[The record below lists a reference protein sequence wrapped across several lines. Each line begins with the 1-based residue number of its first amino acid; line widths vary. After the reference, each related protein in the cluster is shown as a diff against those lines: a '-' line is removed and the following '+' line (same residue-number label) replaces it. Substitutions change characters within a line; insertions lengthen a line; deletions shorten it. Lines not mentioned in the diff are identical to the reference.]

1 MTEEFVKDILELK
14 RQEFEKQDML
24 SKNNYSPP
32 IYEVISKKYHSSLSN
47 IIEVFDE
54 VFGREYWD
62 MQVEPRAYHNLGGN
76 SVYNKELNVVVR
88 FPELTVTN
96 ENERSILLENF
107 FLRLVFNGRR
117 TYNLET
123 SDYTYFFDMRA
134 NLEGKLNTP
143 SAQQLYKDYHH
154 SHIHSSA
161 DRINFQSFCTGR
173 NFFSDL
179 YRGYNNDPCKEN
191 LFMLAKYMINMAS
204 TESLAGVPYIKM
216 DTVLFTDHS
225 RTLDESVF
233 HNLNQYV
240 KYLKIKPV
248 DWTFKNGFLS
258 IVDNEKFER
267 NLYELVMNSI
277 DELNME
283 ETNTTWLINNIK
295 CRKDNL
301 GNYYSIRQDFDNDY
315 IQTYIRDQNTN
326 NTFYFKGSKF
336 PISLSKETFINE
348 DNFYLNQKIKKH
360 AKQYIE
366 RQINEKKLTSYFKS
380 RSNRSKIEQDNNVK
394 NKILVQ

>member
-1 MTEEFVKDILELK
+1 MTEEFVKNILKLK
-14 RQEFEKQDML
+14 EEEFEKQDL
-24 SKNNYSPP
+24 LNSEVASPP
-32 IYEVISKKYHSSLSN
+32 IYEAINKKYHSSLSN

-76 SVYNKELNVVVR
+76 TVYNKELKVVVH

-123 SDYTYFFDMRA
+123 SDYTYFFDIRP

-143 SAQQLYKDYHH
+143 SAQQLYKDYQH
-154 SHIHSSA
+154 SHIHSNA
-161 DRINFQSFCTGR
+161 DRINFHQFCTGR

-179 YRGYNNDPCKEN
+179 YRGYNSDPCKES
-191 LFMLAKYMINMAS
+191 LFMLAKYMINIAS

-216 DTVLFTDHS
+216 DTVLFTGNS
-225 RTLDESVF
+225 RTLDESVL
-233 HNLNQYV
+233 HSLNNYV

-258 IVDNEKFER
+258 IVDNEKFET
-267 NLYELVMNSI
+267 NLYELVMDSI
-277 DELNME
+277 DQLNME
-283 ETNTTWLINNIK
+283 ETNTAWIISNIK

-301 GNYYSIRQDFDNDY
+301 GNYYSINQDFDNDY
-315 IQTYIRDQNTN
+315 IQTYIIDQNAN

-336 PISLSKETFINE
+336 PISLSKEIFINE

-366 RQINEKKLTSYFKS
+366 RKINEKKLTSYFKS
-380 RSNRSKIEQDNNVK
+380 RKNRNKVEQNNNVK
-394 NKILVQ
+394 NKVSV

>member
-1 MTEEFVKDILELK
+1 MTEEFVKNILKLK
-14 RQEFEKQDML
+14 EEEFEKQDL
-24 SKNNYSPP
+24 LNSEVASPP
-32 IYEVISKKYHSSLSN
+32 IYEAINKKYHSSLSN

-76 SVYNKELNVVVR
+76 TVYNKELKVVVH

-123 SDYTYFFDMRA
+123 SDYTYFFDIRP

-143 SAQQLYKDYHH
+143 SAQQLYKD
-154 SHIHSSA
+154 
-161 DRINFQSFCTGR
+161 
-173 NFFSDL
+173 
-179 YRGYNNDPCKEN
+179 
-191 LFMLAKYMINMAS
+191 LFMLAKYMINIAS

-216 DTVLFTDHS
+216 DTVLFTGNS
-225 RTLDESVF
+225 RTLDESVL
-233 HNLNQYV
+233 HSLNNYV

-258 IVDNEKFER
+258 IVDNEKFET
-267 NLYELVMNSI
+267 NLYELVMDSI
-277 DELNME
+277 DQLNME
-283 ETNTTWLINNIK
+283 ETNTAWIISNIK

-301 GNYYSIRQDFDNDY
+301 GNYYSINQDFDNDY
-315 IQTYIRDQNTN
+315 IQTYIIDQNVN

-336 PISLSKETFINE
+336 PISLSKEIFINE

-366 RQINEKKLTSYFKS
+366 RKINEKKLTSYFKS
-380 RSNRSKIEQDNNVK
+380 RKNRNKVEQNNNVK
-394 NKILVQ
+394 NKVSV